1 MLHQVGLV
9 ELPVS
14 VSPRYRVRHASES
27 AIGAA
32 RLGLFASST
41 DNAEPFPLLACRRTV
56 VSADVRELAVPMSTS
71 LTMDYQ

>member
-14 VSPRYRVRHASES
+14 VSSRYRARHALKS

-32 RLGLFASST
+32 RPGLFASST
-41 DNAEPFPLLACRRTV
+41 DNAEPSPLLACHRTV
-56 VSADVRELAVPMSTS
+56 VSADVRELAVPMPTL